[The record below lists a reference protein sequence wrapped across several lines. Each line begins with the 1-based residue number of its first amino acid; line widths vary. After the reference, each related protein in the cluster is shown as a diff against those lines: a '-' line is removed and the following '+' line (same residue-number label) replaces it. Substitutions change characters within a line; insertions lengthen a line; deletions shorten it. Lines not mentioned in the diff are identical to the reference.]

1 MGKSKEDISFLFETR
16 FINDRLT
23 VCTGERKQIAFV
35 ERMRGCLV
43 AGLFFLSLWNFLIFK
58 SIK

>member
-1 MGKSKEDISFLFETR
+1 VGKSKEDISFLFETR

-35 ERMRGCLV
+35 ERMNRFMRKGHCGCFEIEMS
-43 AGLFFLSLWNFLIFK
+43 LFNL
-58 SIK
+58 